1 MGMTS
6 RSRSFTTIAGGLALL
21 CVLAPLLGQEG
32 QEGGEGGAAS
42 GNAKASVW
50 DGVYTT
56 GQAERGAPLYAERC
70 SECHGEGLQGDDVSP
85 PLIGGDFLWDWNGL
99 SVGDL
104 FERIV
109 ISMPEEDPR
118 SMSAQQKA
126 DVLAFV
132 LQRNEIP
139 AGDAELASTKKELSP
154 IRIDA
159 VRPSAEP

>member
-1 MGMTS
+1 MSEIGS
-6 RSRSFTTIAGGLALL
+6 KHRNRLAVAIACVLLAGGHGTLA
-21 CVLAPLLGQEG
+21 A
-32 QEGGEGGAAS
+32 QEGGEGAA
-42 GNAKASVW
+42 AKASVW
-50 DGVYTT
+50 DGVYTIE
-56 GQAERGAPLYAERC
+56 QADRGAPLYAERC

-85 PLIGGDFLWDWNGL
+85 PLIGSDFLWDWNGL

-139 AGDAELASTKKELSP
+139 AGDAELASSKKDLSP

-159 VRPSAEP
+159 VRPAAAEP

>member
-1 MGMTS
+1 M
-6 RSRSFTTIAGGLALL
+6 
-21 CVLAPLLGQEG
+21 
-32 QEGGEGGAAS
+32 
-42 GNAKASVW
+42 KASVW

-56 GQAERGAPLYAERC
+56 EQAERGAPLYAERC
-70 SECHGEGLQGDDVSP
+70 SECHGEGLQGDDVFP
-85 PLIGGDFLWDWNGL
+85 AAHRQRLPLGLERYERGGFL
-99 SVGDL
+99 
-104 FERIV
+104 ERIV

-139 AGDAELASTKKELSP
+139 AGDAELASSKKELSP